1 MNLRLSLILAISLT
15 FTGIFCWEMYW
26 RSKPDLYRAVIEDD
40 RNLWA
45 EHRKKVEMATS
56 DDIVILGASRT
67 GFNFNTH
74 VWEKTQGRK
83 PINLA
88 ADGKPP
94 RPFLKDIVY
103 NTNFNGTLIIGI
115 TPLMWFSDPN
125 DSWANGAKQW
135 VDYYYNRTNAQKLGY
150 ILSKPLERNLVFL
163 TSSEL
168 EFYNDLDLKS
178 LIGRIYIPG
187 RGNDEPFG
195 LYNFSYHDEDR
206 NLIMLPP
213 MRSDPAFAKRIT
225 DAWNKFLPY
234 LPEYETVENDI
245 PNIINDYIRII
256 NDFKARG
263 GKVIFIRHKSEEP
276 WNKAAMRLLPKEKVW
291 DKFAAVID
299 CPTYHFK
306 DYEFMSKY
314 TLPDWSHM
322 YGDDAKLYTKDMVEK
337 LIADGH
343 LKDFN

>member
-1 MNLRLSLILAISLT
+1 MKLKLSLFIAVSLT
-15 FTGIFCWEMYW
+15 LAGIVCWELYW
-26 RSKPDLYRAVIEDD
+26 RSKPDEYKAVLEDD
-40 RNLWA
+40 RYLWA
-45 EHRKKVEMATS
+45 EHRRKVETATAE
-56 DDIVILGASRT
+56 DVVILGSSRT
-67 GFNFNTH
+67 GFDFNTH

-94 RPFLKDIVY
+94 RPFLEDIVY
-103 NTNFNGTLIIGI
+103 NTNFKGTLVIGI

-125 DSWANGAKQW
+125 DPWASGTKQW
-135 VDYYYNRTNAQKLGY
+135 VEHYHNQTYAQKLGY
-150 ILSKPLERNLVFL
+150 VLSKPLERNLVFL

-187 RGNDEPFG
+187 RGEEPFM

-206 NLIMLPP
+206 NLMMFPR
-213 MRSDPAFAKRIT
+213 MRTDPEFAKRVT
-225 DAWNKFLPY
+225 DAWEKFLPY
-234 LPEYETVENDI
+234 LPDYESVKNYI
-245 PNIINDYIRII
+245 PQIIKDYVKTI

-276 WNKAAMRLLPKEKVW
+276 WTKHAMRLLPKEKVW
-291 DKFAAVID
+291 DRFVAAVNSP
-299 CPTYHFK
+299 CYHYK
-306 DYEFMSKY
+306 DYEFMSRY

-322 YGDDAKLYTKDMVEK
+322 YTDDAKLYTKDIVEK
-337 LIADGH
+337 LIADGY
-343 LKDFN
+343 LKKFN